1 MITITDQKV
10 NIIHQ
15 APAGSLKTNYRDND
29 SNFVISIL
37 PRGAGLCHDTAIIV
51 SFITTTLLY

>member
-15 APAGSLKTNYRDND
+15 APGTRLHQLAVRRKTNYRDYD
-29 SNFVISIL
+29 RHFVISIL
-37 PRGAGLCHDTAIIV
+37 TTGGDTL
-51 SFITTTLLY
+51 S